1 MNIDEY
7 GGGYGGAPNA
17 STTEITSRPRYEVD
31 PTIHKWMFSN
41 EDVLKEIERSLR
53 GQTYDRKQKKW
64 IQVLK
69 PLLNDDG
76 INMIIYILKPYTST
90 LFSFSQFSDKE
101 ISFTMMQFMEDLI
114 PLLATECEN
123 FGIDENHLSIV
134 KRVVEDTIY
143 ATLKKAEGGLSLGF
157 LRDTQKTVETVGD
170 KRSGFSLFGLF
181 NKGNRR

>member
-1 MNIDEY
+1 MNQDEY
-7 GGGYGGAPNA
+7 GGYGVPQGT
-17 STTEITSRPRYEVD
+17 TTEIASRPRWEVD

-41 EDVLKEIERSLR
+41 VEVLKEIEKSLR
-53 GQTYDRKQKKW
+53 GQIYDRKKRKW

-76 INMIIYILKPYTST
+76 INMVIYILKPYTST

-101 ISFTMMQFMEDLI
+101 ISMTMMQFMEDLI
-114 PLLATECEN
+114 PLLATECDN

-134 KRVVEDTIY
+134 KRVIEDTIY

-157 LRDTQKTVETVGD
+157 LRDTQKTVETVGE
-170 KRSGFSLFGLF
+170 KKGGFSLFGMF
-181 NKGNRR
+181 GRNRR